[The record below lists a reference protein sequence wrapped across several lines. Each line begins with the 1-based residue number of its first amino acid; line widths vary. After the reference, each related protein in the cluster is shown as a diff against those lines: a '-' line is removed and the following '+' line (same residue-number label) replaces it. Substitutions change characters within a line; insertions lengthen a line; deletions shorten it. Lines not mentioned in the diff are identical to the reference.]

1 MCYRDYKITNKW
13 WKRKLAIT
21 VNSKELEF
29 DTMQE
34 MKEYVDVLYQ

>member
-1 MCYRDYKITNKW
+1 MYYRDYKIVNKW
-13 WKRKLAIT
+13 WKQKLAIT

-34 MKEYVDVLYQ
+34 VKEYVNALY

>member
-1 MCYRDYKITNKW
+1 MRYRDYEITNKW
-13 WKRKLAIT
+13 WKRKLAIV

-34 MKEYVDVLYQ
+34 IEEYIDTLY